1 MGVMTTAARSL
12 GYRQFMWGLSNG
24 VFVLAIAGAYWFSMA
39 ASVAES
45 IPTWTWALTELAIL
59 AGVVLVAWG
68 GARVRRSAAGFSLRD
83 LEHASP
89 AARARARRIQVG
101 FLGLSLLEGGL
112 VGLSFFLCDHFHR
125 DDLRWAGL
133 ALAVSL
139 HFLPLARLVRVRP
152 YYWTAAAGTF
162 LSLAALVV
170 PRTALTEEV
179 RTIVVGLGMG
189 TVVWITAAY
198 VTLRADWVG
207 RVWDDAG
214 EPA

>member
-1 MGVMTTAARSL
+1 MTTTTRSL

-24 VFVLAIAGAYWFSMA
+24 VFVLAIAGAVWFSMA

-45 IPTWTWALTELAIL
+45 VPSWTWILTELAIL

-68 GARVRRSAAGFSLRD
+68 AVRVRRAADGFSLRD
-83 LEHASP
+83 LKDASA
-89 AARARARRIQVG
+89 AARARAHRIQIG
-101 FLGLSLLEGGL
+101 FLWVSLLEGAL

-152 YYWTAAAGTF
+152 YYWTAVAGSL

-170 PRTALTEEV
+170 PHAALSATMRTSA
-179 RTIVVGLGMG
+179 VGLGMG
-189 TVVWITAAY
+189 TVVWMTAAY
-198 VTLRADWVG
+198 VTLRADRVG